1 MRFIIPSYS
10 LPDNFTENVAFT
22 LREMGHEVLTAPKPV
37 KIIDDRIMHLMQITY
52 EKFFETSLTPQE
64 KWLLKTFRDF
74 KPQVV
79 LTLTQSLNEEVLLT
93 LKKQGIITVCWWGDT
108 PANMRKQG
116 LLCEGWDFIFIKDSY
131 AAFKLK
137 TLGLNAFYL
146 PEAMNPQWHKKM
158 NTSVDRSLLFAGNTY
173 DYRHFLLRKLLKAGE
188 KDIKLF
194 GQRPPRWA
202 NTEVKNLFL
211 NKFIVKEEKSH
222 HFGSSFA
229 CINST
234 AMSEGNSINCRT
246 FEIAGSGG
254 LQIME
259 YRPAIDD
266 CFVPGK
272 EIITYSSFEE
282 LLDKINFFRNNQDQA
297 LKVRNAGFERAHS
310 DHTYQV
316 RLNSIINHFG
326 NRNQPYN

>member
-1 MRFIIPSYS
+1 MKFLIPNYS
-10 LPDNFTENVAFT
+10 LPDNFADNVAFT
-22 LREMGHEVLTAPKPV
+22 LRNMGHEVLTTPKPV
-37 KIIDDRIMHLMQITY
+37 KLIDDRIMHLMQLGY
-52 EKFFETSLTPQE
+52 ENFFPTTLTPQE
-64 KWLLKTFRDF
+64 KWLLKSYKEC
-74 KPQVV
+74 KPHVV
-79 LTLTQSLNEEVLLT
+79 LTLTQSLSEEVLLT

-116 LLCEGWDFIFIKDSY
+116 LLCEGWDFIFIKDQY

-146 PEAMNPQWHKKM
+146 PEAMNPHWHKKCF
-158 NTSVDRSLLFAGNTY
+158 TGIDESLLFAGNTY
-173 DYRHFLLRKLLKAGE
+173 DYRHFLISKLLKAGI

-202 NTEVKNLFL
+202 KPAVKNIFL

-222 HFGSSFA
+222 YFGSSFA

-246 FEIAGSGG
+246 FEIMGACG

-259 YRPAIDD
+259 YRPAIEG
-266 CFVPGK
+266 CFEPGK
-272 EIITYSSFEE
+272 EIVTYSSFEE
-282 LLDKINFFRNNQDQA
+282 LLYKIDYYRNNPDRA
-297 LKVRNAGFERAHS
+297 MELRIAGYHRAIHE
-310 DHTYQV
+310 HTYQI
-316 RLNSIINHFG
+316 RLNTIIG
-326 NRNQPYN
+326 QLSK